1 MSKRTTRL
9 TLVAALAFAAL
20 GLSASDARAGEQVS
34 YVGMH
39 PIPTGG
45 FCYIEA
51 GHVHVY
57 GPSAKAKVMY
67 RMNDDGYQFVGDPV
81 AFQYD
86 GPRYTYQGHHPID
99 VDYAAGIEVE
109 APDVEY
115 CYLNGPHF
123 HHWYPEPHAAFEV
136 KGGVYWYVGPFAP
149 EYKLHRK
156 RWVGINAVYEPIVY
170 ERPVIAVAPPA
181 AFVGVGVV
189 GGVGVGAGV
198 GAGVGVVGGVGVSA
212 GVEVHVPQPV
222 LEVDV
227 AMPGVIVET
236 GHVHHHHGKG
246 KFKRFKRRHRKGKFR
261 RFR

>member
-1 MSKRTTRL
+1 MHTIRL
-9 TLVAALAFAAL
+9 FLAAAFVLAVPGAGSAEAA
-20 GLSASDARAGEQVS
+20 AGEQVA

-57 GPSAKAKVMY
+57 APSAKAKVMY
-67 RMNDDGYQFVGDPV
+67 RMNDDAYQFVGDPV
-81 AFQYD
+81 AFKYD
-86 GPRYTYQGHHPID
+86 GPRYTYQGHHPIE
-99 VDYAAGIEVE
+99 VDAVVGVE
-109 APDVEY
+109 APAAHVEY
-115 CYLNGPHF
+115 CYLNGPHY
-123 HHWYPEPHAAFEV
+123 HYWYPEPTAQFEV

-156 RWVGINAVYEPIVY
+156 RYVAINAVYEPIVY

-189 GGVGVGAGV
+189 GGVGG
-198 GAGVGVVGGVGVSA
+198 GVGVVGGVGVSA

-227 AMPGVIVET
+227 AVPGIVVET
-236 GHVHHHHGKG
+236 GHVHHHHHGKG
-246 KFKRFKRRHRKGKFR
+246 KFKRFKRHRKGKFR
-261 RFR
+261 RWR